1 MSSDHSVARN
11 YSNVFHDVVELGNKI
26 RNRLAS
32 LKNIF
37 MSVELRETRMGEAK
51 KYLLSLKE
59 KLDILK
65 PTL

>member
-1 MSSDHSVARN
+1 MSSDHSVERN
-11 YSNVFHDVVELGNKI
+11 YANAFHDVVELGNKI

-32 LKNIF
+32 WKNIF
-37 MSVELRETRMGEAK
+37 MSVELRKMRIGQAK

-59 KLDILK
+59 ELDKLK